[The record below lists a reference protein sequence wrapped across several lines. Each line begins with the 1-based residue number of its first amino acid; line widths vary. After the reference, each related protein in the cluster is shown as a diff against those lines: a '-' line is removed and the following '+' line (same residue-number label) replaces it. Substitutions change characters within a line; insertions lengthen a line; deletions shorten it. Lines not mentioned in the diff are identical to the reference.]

1 MQELQQTGDDTK
13 LHPAQDPGEE
23 RPSIDLAPGV
33 RWGGWELCDSC
44 MSISDETWTCVDTQF
59 QEVFINK

>member
-23 RPSIDLAPGV
+23 RPSIDLAPGSAEEAGNSV
-33 RWGGWELCDSC
+33 TVACPFLMKPEPV
-44 MSISDETWTCVDTQF
+44 WTRSSR
-59 QEVFINK
+59 KYS